1 MTYKE
6 QIKESKRVLGLI
18 EDLKDKEVLE
28 FSYGRGFKGE
38 PNVYSLKCWIDP
50 TGDISYS
57 VWTNFSGMNV
67 GSISKTRVNCYSYD
81 MMSQR
86 TIYSFKLWEMEIGLT
101 VTNTDKQ

>member
-1 MTYKE
+1 
-6 QIKESKRVLGLI
+6 
-18 EDLKDKEVLE
+18 
-28 FSYGRGFKGE
+28 
-38 PNVYSLKCWIDP
+38 
-50 TGDISYS
+50 
-57 VWTNFSGMNV
+57 MNV